1 MFTWQKKAIKTKANK
16 PRDRNEKR
24 QGKARRRQ
32 GNGTRPKGGGA
43 ILRTNVEIQVKQG
56 SFSFTSLWP
65 KVITQKSV

>member
-16 PRDRNEKR
+16 PRDRNETKR
-24 QGKARRRQ
+24 NEARQ
-32 GNGTRPKGGGA
+32 DGNRAAGEGGA